1 MYKLYYITFSFHNIY
16 KLCYFIKK
24 NYIILSIF
32 KKTKMLGSENSPKKC
47 NKHNATHFIWH
58 LKVHTLKKLKN
69 KYNPNNLKFN
79 HYFSALAIAEN

>member
-1 MYKLYYITFSFHNIY
+1 
-16 KLCYFIKK
+16 
-24 NYIILSIF
+24 
-32 KKTKMLGSENSPKKC
+32 MLGSENSPKKC